1 MYERGNNMKR
11 INVEITGVVP
21 LLHNKFSI
29 ENDGTKKEKRKV
41 YIAEDEAK
49 RLLYQNP
56 DGSIYQPAEHIFQS
70 MVRAAV
76 DFKFEGKKS
85 YKDVITS
92 GIVVS
97 PENIPLITDLP
108 YEIDARRVVIGR
120 ASVIKWRPRFNK
132 WKLQFTIDILDD
144 TNISVGTL
152 KDILEKAGSTK
163 GIGDYRPRFGRF
175 MVTLYQQV

>member
-1 MYERGNNMKR
+1 MKR
-11 INVEITGVVP
+11 VNIEITGVVP
-21 LLHNKFSI
+21 LLHNKFST

-41 YIAEDEAK
+41 YVPEDEARK
-49 RLLYQNP
+49 LLYQNP
-56 DGSIYQPAEHIFQS
+56 DGTIYQPAEHIFQS
-70 MVRAAV
+70 MIRAAT

-97 PENIPLITDLP
+97 PENIPLIIELP
-108 YEIDARRVVIGR
+108 YEIDARRVVINR
-120 ASVIKWRPRFNK
+120 ASVIKWRPRFNQ

-144 TNISVGTL
+144 TNISVSTL

-163 GIGDYRPRFGRF
+163 GVGDYRPRFGRF
-175 MVTLYQQV
+175 MVTQFQVV